1 MTLTADVRPQMKMII
16 QIICGLLLTASYG
29 YAEQSESVES
39 RYGNVVIPHLA
50 ISNSTLMKA
59 IDQTIQACTHHS
71 PSKTAPGIIVNLNNE
86 GNGDIENRRI
96 NLVTNNVQ
104 ILDALRAIAIQANL
118 TMILEKN
125 AIFLKAETN
134 Q

>member
-1 MTLTADVRPQMKMII
+1 MKTII
-16 QIICGLLLTASYG
+16 PIICGLLLIASYG
-29 YAEQSESVES
+29 HAEQADSVES

-59 IDQTIQACTHHS
+59 IEQTIQACTHHS
-71 PSKTAPGIIVNLNNE
+71 PSETAPGIVVNLNGV
-86 GNGDIENRRI
+86 GNGDIGNRRI

-104 ILDALRAIAIQANL
+104 ILDAIRAIAIQANL
-118 TMILEKN
+118 TMVVETN
-125 AIFLKAETN
+125 AIFLKADTN

>member
-1 MTLTADVRPQMKMII
+1 MKMII

-59 IDQTIQACTHHS
+59 IEQTIQACTHHS
-71 PSKTAPGIIVNLNNE
+71 PSETAPGIIVNLN
-86 GNGDIENRRI
+86 GGGTGDVGNRRI

-118 TMILEKN
+118 TMVMETN
-125 AIFLKAETN
+125 AIYLKADTN